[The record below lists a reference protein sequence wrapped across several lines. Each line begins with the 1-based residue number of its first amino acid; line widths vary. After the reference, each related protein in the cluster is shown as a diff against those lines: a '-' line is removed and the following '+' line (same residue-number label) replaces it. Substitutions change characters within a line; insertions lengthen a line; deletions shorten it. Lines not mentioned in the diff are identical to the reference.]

1 MDQMQSMGPAS
12 TASRV
17 LGGGQFLNTA
27 LWDLSN
33 FPTTNDRR
41 AKLGRSQLGAH
52 AMAIAGFDDETK
64 IARLGYGFEGPLS
77 FAPMEP
83 DNYVYLEHGPG
94 DNVWAHR
101 DIVDHEN
108 HSATIAER
116 SDIVVNQKKR
126 MCWSYKKDMQ
136 WVVEIEDIGAPIP
149 KGREFN
155 GAGFLP
161 SLYANGRSSSGFTK
175 KGLSGASFIFPKRTA
190 KGFEFGPVET
200 KSNQAKGK
208 IRAVLAFNINQRG
221 AYMTDGLR
229 VVQFH
234 HFGFAMPR
242 SKPPPKPRFEPVE
255 TPSNQG
261 GSYRPGGGPTGSPYV
276 PGGGSYNPN
285 DPQNKARDTGLKV
298 PPGAEH
304 KPGTIT
310 FEKSGGPDSDCMVE
324 PWVGANRPDVW
335 WDVEGKDAAFAFVDE
350 RPPRGEDLYEGA
362 FIVATPSPR
371 HPKYRPAE
379 DQSTDQP
386 ILEHPD
392 ATWGLR
398 PAVWLPRETG
408 VPPSCQLNSDIGH
421 ADGSYSTAGHAPPAS
436 TGGGA
441 DAGEWSQPVPIND
454 NGMTKLEF
462 TAGYL
467 TYVKERI
474 PMPMSSPE
482 SRLEILIPY
491 TIPVNLAGGTQ
502 MDFRLFWKPSLA
514 PGQDFPT
521 EWTEMTKSITAGDN
535 PTGTQQ
541 LRWLKFEIPR
551 IGLAYLGG
559 AGGGQIDVWFM
570 RRSDDTAAGKAFL
583 LAGAIR
589 FARAPITSTKRLAL
603 SGVV

>member
-1 MDQMQSMGPAS
+1 MEEILSAGATS
-12 TASRV
+12 AASRV
-17 LGGGQFLNTA
+17 LGGAQLLNSA

-33 FPTTNDRR
+33 FPSTNDRR

-64 IARLGYGFEGPLS
+64 IARFGYGFEGPLS

-83 DNYVYLEHGPG
+83 DNHVYLEHGLG

-108 HSATIAER
+108 GSWTLAER
-116 SDIVVNQKKR
+116 SDIVVNQKKM

-136 WVVEIEDIGAPIP
+136 WVVEIEEIGAAVP

-161 SLYANGRSSSGFTK
+161 SLYANGRTSSGFTK
-175 KGLSGASFIFPKRTA
+175 KGLSGATFIFPNRTA

-200 KSNQAKGK
+200 KSNQGKRK
-208 IRAVLAFNINQRG
+208 IRAVLAFNLNQRG
-221 AYMTDGLR
+221 GYMTDGLR
-229 VVQFH
+229 VTQFH

-242 SKPPPKPRFEPVE
+242 PKPPPKPRFPNVE

-261 GSYRPGGGPTGSPYV
+261 GSYRPGGGPTGTPYV

-285 DPQNKARDTGLKV
+285 DPQNKARDTGLKL

-304 KPGTIT
+304 KPGTVA
-310 FEKSGGPDSDCMVE
+310 FDQSGGPDSDCMVE
-324 PWVGANRPDVW
+324 PWVGAARPDIW
-335 WDVEGKDAAFAFVDE
+335 WDVEGHAASFAFTDE
-350 RPPRGEDLYEGA
+350 KPPRGEDLYEGV
-362 FIVATPSPR
+362 FILSTPSPR

-392 ATWGLR
+392 APEGLR

-408 VPPSCQLNSDIGH
+408 TPTGCKIGPDLDPDGNYATTGHVPPAAATDS
-421 ADGSYSTAGHAPPAS
+421 
-436 TGGGA
+436 
-441 DAGEWSQPVPIND
+441 GEWRPPLPTND
-454 NGMTKLEF
+454 NGATKYEF
-462 TAGYL
+462 TAGFIS
-467 TYVKERI
+467 YVLERL

-482 SRLEILIPY
+482 ARLEILVPY

-521 EWTEMTKSITAGDN
+521 TWTEITKSLVAGEN
-535 PTGTQQ
+535 PTGPQQ
-541 LRWLKFEIPR
+541 LRWLRFEIPQ
-551 IGLAYLGG
+551 IGLAYLDG

-570 RRSDDTAAGKAFL
+570 RRSDDTATGKAFL
-583 LAGAIR
+583 MAGDIR
-589 FARAPITSTKRLAL
+589 FARAPIGSTRRVPLA
-603 SGVV
+603 GVV